1 MMMNRLVRYDALPDR
16 LDDLFAGFFRPVA
29 DSGRAAVTAA
39 VEIRVD
45 VREDDKAYVVD
56 AVVPGVR
63 KEDINVAIDGNE
75 VSISA
80 EVRKEKET
88 KEGERVLR
96 SERYYGK
103 TARSFA
109 LAQEIDEANASARY
123 ADGILTLTLPKKAVP
138 SARKITIQ

>member
-1 MMMNRLVRYDALPDR
+1 MNRLVRYDALPDR
-16 LDDLFAGFFRPVA
+16 LDDLFSGFFRPVGDDA
-29 DSGRAAVTAA
+29 RRAALAGTA
-39 VEIRVD
+39 EIRLD
-45 VREDDKAYVVD
+45 VREDDKAYFVD
-56 AVVPGVR
+56 AVIPGVR

-96 SERYYGK
+96 SERYCGK

-109 LAQEIDEANASARY
+109 LAQEIDEANACAKY
-123 ADGILTLTLPKKAVP
+123 ADGILALTLPKKAAV
-138 SARKITIQ
+138 STKKITIQ